1 MSASRNAI
9 ALAMTGASGAAY
21 GLRLLECL
29 LAAGEQVYLM
39 VSAPGQVVIAME
51 TDLKLPGRP
60 DDMQETLGAY
70 YRARGITPKPGQL
83 RVFGKDQW
91 TAPVA
96 SGSNAPRAM
105 VVCPCTSGTLSAIA
119 HGASNNLLERAAD
132 VMIKEHRK
140 LILVPR
146 EMPLSVIHLENML
159 SLARQG
165 VVMLSANPGFYYRPQ
180 RVEDL
185 VDFVVARILDHLDI
199 AHDLVPRWGE
209 ASETDWEEKS
219 NG

>member
-1 MSASRNAI
+1 MSRNAI

-21 GLRLLECL
+21 GLRLLQCL
-29 LAAGEQVYLM
+29 LQADRQVYLM

-51 TDLKLPGRP
+51 TDLKLSGRP
-60 DDMQETLGAY
+60 GEMQEALSAHF
-70 YRARGITPKPGQL
+70 AAKSGQL

-96 SGSNAPRAM
+96 SGTSAPQAM

-132 VMIKEHRK
+132 VMIKEQRK

-159 SLARQG
+159 SLARLG
-165 VVMLSANPGFYYRPQ
+165 VTIMPANPGFYYRPQ

-185 VDFVVARILDHLDI
+185 VDFVVARILDHLNI
-199 AHDLVPRWGE
+199 EHTLIPRWGE
-209 ASETDWEEKS
+209 EEAHD
-219 NG
+219 

>member
-29 LAAGEQVYLM
+29 LQAGEQVYLM

-51 TDLKLPGRP
+51 TDLKLSGRP
-60 DDMQETLGAY
+60 DEMQATLSAY
-70 YRARGITPKPGQL
+70 YHAKPGQL

-165 VVMLSANPGFYYRPQ
+165 VVMLPANPGFYYRPQ
-180 RVEDL
+180 RIEDL

-199 AHDLVPRWGE
+199 AHGLMPRWG
-209 ASETDWEEKS
+209 DDGEEKS
-219 NG
+219 HG